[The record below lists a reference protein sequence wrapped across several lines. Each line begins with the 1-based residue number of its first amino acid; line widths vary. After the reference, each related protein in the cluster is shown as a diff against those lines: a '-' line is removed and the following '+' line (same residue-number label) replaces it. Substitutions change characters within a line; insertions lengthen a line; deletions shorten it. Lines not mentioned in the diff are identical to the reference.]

1 MVNATT
7 APAAIQ
13 AVLDAIQKI
22 PSHRHVTILERAD
35 FNTDRALVDCVERV
49 LKAES
54 ADIQERVRAEIFGFG
69 PLEKLILDSDI
80 TEILILGYRT
90 IWFEKNGRLEPYDD
104 RFHDE
109 LTYRNVVSR
118 LSKEARTAVDHAAPF
133 ADGRWRGFRVH
144 VVGEPI
150 VQSGPHMTLRRI
162 RSTPW
167 SWYFC
172 AVASTA

>member
-49 LKAES
+49 LKAEP

-80 TEILILGYRT
+80 TEILILET
-90 IWFEKNGRLEPYDD
+90 K
-104 RFHDE
+104 
-109 LTYRNVVSR
+109 
-118 LSKEARTAVDHAAPF
+118 
-133 ADGRWRGFRVH
+133 
-144 VVGEPI
+144 
-150 VQSGPHMTLRRI
+150 
-162 RSTPW
+162 
-167 SWYFC
+167 
-172 AVASTA
+172 